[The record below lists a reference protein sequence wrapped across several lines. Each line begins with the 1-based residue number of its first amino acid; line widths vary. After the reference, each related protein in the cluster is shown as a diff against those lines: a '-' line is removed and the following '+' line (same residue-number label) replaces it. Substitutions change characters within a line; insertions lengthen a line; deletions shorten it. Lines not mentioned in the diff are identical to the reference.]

1 MSAQTAPVVI
11 TLFLANTVAVGSDL
25 ILGPTSTAHLS
36 KRLKREEISGRTFF
50 CMCLVEKD
58 PPPD

>member
-25 ILGPTSTAHLS
+25 ILGPTSTAHLGKS
-36 KRLKREEISGRTFF
+36 FE
-50 CMCLVEKD
+50 
-58 PPPD
+58 